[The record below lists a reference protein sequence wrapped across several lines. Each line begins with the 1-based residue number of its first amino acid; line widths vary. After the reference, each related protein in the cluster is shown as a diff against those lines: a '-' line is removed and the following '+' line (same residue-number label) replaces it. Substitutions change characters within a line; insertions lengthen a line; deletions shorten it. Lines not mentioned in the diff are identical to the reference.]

1 MKGRKLTLE
10 EVLNLEDGSKVWVED
25 TILDDEQIGIIEEH
39 KIIVDDGYGWFD
51 LNDFCEEGYIIV
63 YEWIED
69 KYSNTMMLF
78 DEDDNDKVIYLM
90 TQEICNLR
98 GLDLTDENIR
108 LIVEEFMEER

>member
-1 MKGRKLTLE
+1 MKGKQLTLQ
-10 EVLNLEDGSKVWVED
+10 EVLNLEDGTKVWVED
-25 TILDDEQIGIIEEH
+25 TILNDEQIGIIKEH
-39 KIIVDDGYGWFD
+39 EIIVDDGYGWFD

-69 KYSNTMMLF
+69 TYSNTMMLF

-108 LIVEEFMEER
+108 LIIEEFSK